1 MRILNTHANLQNK
14 SKISS
19 LFILI
24 EYQLLRHSTT
34 KNMAKI
40 VIIDDEPSI
49 LQLMSKLCN
58 GLGHEVFSLTTG
70 SEGLQTIDKE
80 LPDLLIVDLK
90 IGDMSGIE
98 IIERC
103 AQNHPGM
110 PIIMVTGFGSVETA
124 VEAMRQGAF
133 DYLTKPFELDDLQRT
148 LNRALKLSS
157 STEPKQTDETKVAK
171 ITPKSQLIGNSPE
184 VKEILRVVE
193 KIADNDSPT
202 LLEGEYG
209 SGKQIVARTIH
220 DRSHRC
226 DEPFKIL
233 HCSALPEDLL
243 EAELFGGDGRETI
256 FTRAHGG
263 TVVLEEINVLPVRL
277 QSQLNSFLDE
287 LGNLKLLGSDNQGPD
302 FRLIATSTEKL
313 EGWVDEGKFREDLYY
328 RISVIPIM
336 VPPLRKR
343 KEDIELLANHFLENY
358 SNLTGSKRKEID
370 KFAMKF
376 LTNYKWPH
384 NVGELQNAIQRA
396 CALSDDKRIRPTDLP
411 PKITNKVEIND
422 DENEAIKH
430 QLPIGSKLSD
440 YIKKQEKVFIR
451 ETLKYN
457 NGSREKTAGM
467 LGVSIATLYRKMGL
481 KVERDKLLN
490 L

>member
-1 MRILNTHANLQNK
+1 
-14 SKISS
+14 
-19 LFILI
+19 
-24 EYQLLRHSTT
+24 
-34 KNMAKI
+34 MAKI

-184 VKEILRVVE
+184 VKEIIRVVE
-193 KIADNDSPT
+193 KIADNDSPA

-313 EGWVDEGKFREDLYY
+313 EEWVDEGKFREDLYY

-422 DENEAIKH
+422 DENEAIKY